1 MRSCLSEDCSV
12 VKPFQISGEG
22 YSIFFK
28 HYNMLKLLNL
38 LGVADLWSKLTVYVV
53 YVRLPITQLG
63 IYLLGKVTEI
73 HRVHVTEK
81 YKTREL

>member
-1 MRSCLSEDCSV
+1 MFVGRLQCSKAV
-12 VKPFQISGEG
+12 LKNLAG
-22 YSIFFK
+22 YAIFFK
-28 HYNMLKLLNL
+28 HYKMLNLLIL